1 MIRKGNTITLDFVWG
16 LVGAPILFTVSPVT
30 ESDRTILPR
39 RTRSSPTHCISCL
52 ANFWVVRALNSRSPI
67 PRRRGDIVGN
77 LNWNQATRTH
87 TRTHAHTHTL
97 APPPVWVST
106 HARMNTR
113 THTHTLGPPPGWVCC
128 AATSWGTPGRGNS
141 EIRIWH
147 LKWGTST
154 LGNID
159 TKSRFLPFGEHRSWG
174 KAVCSPD
181 LFRVCGDWL

>member
-30 ESDRTILPR
+30 ESDRTIPPW

-87 TRTHAHTHTL
+87 TRMHAHTHTL

-106 HARMNTR
+106 HARMNARTR
-113 THTHTLGPPPGWVCC
+113 THTHT
-128 AATSWGTPGRGNS
+128 GTASELSLLCGN
-141 EIRIWH
+141 
-147 LKWGTST
+147 K
-154 LGNID
+154 LGN
-159 TKSRFLPFGEHRSWG
+159 TGSGEQQN
-174 KAVCSPD
+174 PD
-181 LFRVCGDWL
+181 LKFEVGNFDTGDYRL